1 MASSGWHG
9 DGAAAGD
16 SAGSSSSLSRSP
28 AGKKKRLQGEPGWKN
43 ADGATANGAGGGAGT
58 PRPRDAGADRLLR
71 GASRVVAPGRDRPPG
86 PDGGAVDAAAV
97 EGGAVAVDGGASDR
111 GGKRPRVLSL
121 VLDGAPWYASQSTQG
136 IAADA
141 QGKVYV
147 ADGAHIFM
155 VDGAAVSTYLPAA
168 EAAAGAE
175 AGASSPGIGDLD
187 IGPDGRLYFV
197 TYWSSTTTG
206 ARLGV
211 MRSSQPHV
219 AQPWIDVAPTT
230 MDVGEI
236 AVIDDG
242 VIALVSRTGF
252 WTFSDAG
259 GKLIYAP
266 SLVGTQGCADEDLA
280 AGPSGTFLY
289 QPGCNGSSLLRGQ
302 ADGSGVGVLYPS
314 SLLGSSDIAANNFL
328 CVARDPSGGFYLAVD
343 DPTDDEPRLYHVADD
358 AQGTSGLT
366 WIETAPSFAQ
376 ASQQKSDVFGFDFCS
391 LATAP
396 DGTVYF
402 QSYAQLWKVSP

>member
-1 MASSGWHG
+1 MGWRGGWRLGWVLVVALTLACSEEGLQLGWRPSGAG
-9 DGAAAGD
+9 GARVGGAG
-16 SAGSSSSLSRSP
+16 
-28 AGKKKRLQGEPGWKN
+28 
-43 ADGATANGAGGGAGT
+43 GATAGGAGGATVAPPPGDAAAD
-58 PRPRDAGADRLLR
+58 RLVRDAG
-71 GASRVVAPGRDRPPG
+71 RVDAPGRDRPPG
-86 PDGGAVDAAAV
+86 DDGGAVDAVAG
-97 EGGAVAVDGGASDR
+97 EGGAGAADGGAPD
-111 GGKRPRVLSL
+111 GGPKRTRVLSL
-121 VLDGAPWYASQSTQG
+121 VLDGAPWYASQATQG

-147 ADGAHIFM
+147 ADYANIFE
-155 VDGAAVSTYLPAA
+155 VDGATVSTYLTAA
-168 EAAAGAE
+168 EAAAAAE
-175 AGASSPGIGDLD
+175 PGASTPGIGDLD

-197 TYWSSTTTG
+197 TSWFSTTKG

-219 AQPWIDVAPTT
+219 AVPWIDISTTT
-230 MDVGEI
+230 MDAGEI

-242 VIALVSRTGF
+242 LIALVSRSGF
-252 WTFSDAG
+252 WTFSGAG
-259 GKLIYAP
+259 GTLIYAP

-280 AGPSGTFLY
+280 AGRSGTFLY
-289 QPGCNGSSLLRGQ
+289 QPGCNGSPLLRGQ

-314 SLLGSSDIAANNFL
+314 SLLGPSDIAAENFL

-343 DPTDDEPRLYHVADD
+343 DPTDDAPRLYHVADD

-376 ASQQKSDVFGFDFCS
+376 ASQQKSSVFGFDFCS

-402 QSYAQLWKVSP
+402 QTYAQLWKVSP

>member
-1 MASSGWHG
+1 MGSFGGARLGWILFVAVTLACSERLQRGPGSTGG
-9 DGAAAGD
+9 DGATTHGAAG
-16 SAGSSSSLSRSP
+16 APSP
-28 AGKKKRLQGEPGWKN
+28 H
-43 ADGATANGAGGGAGT
+43 
-58 PRPRDAGADRLLR
+58 DAAADRLVR
-71 GASRVVAPGRDRPPG
+71 DASIVDAPRAGDRAATDGSERDRPPG
-86 PDGGAVDAAAV
+86 DQAPTDGS
-97 EGGAVAVDGGASDR
+97 DG

-121 VLDGAPWYASQSTQG
+121 VLDGAPWYATQATQG

-147 ADGAHIFM
+147 ADYANVFM
-155 VDGAAVSTYLPAA
+155 VDGATVSTYLTAA
-168 EAAAGAE
+168 EAAAQAADPGATT
-175 AGASSPGIGDLD
+175 PGIGDLD

-197 TYWSSTTTG
+197 TSWFSTTKG
-206 ARLGV
+206 MRLGV

-230 MDVGEI
+230 MDAQKI

-242 VIALVSRTGF
+242 VIGLVSRTGL

-259 GKLIYAP
+259 GKLIYDP
-266 SLVGTQGCADEDLA
+266 SLVYAGGCTCEDLA
-280 AGPSGTFLY
+280 AGRSGTFLY
-289 QPGCNGSSLLRGQ
+289 QSGCNGYPLLRGQ
-302 ADGSGVGVLYPS
+302 SDGGGVGVLYPT
-314 SLLGSSDIAANNFL
+314 SLLGPSDIAADNFL

-343 DPTDDEPRLYHVADD
+343 DPNDGEPRLYHVADD

-376 ASQQKSDVFGFDFCS
+376 ASQRKSNVFGFDFCS
-391 LATAP
+391 LAAAP

-402 QSYAQLWKVSP
+402 QTYAQLWKVSP

>member
-1 MASSGWHG
+1 MGSCGGSRLGWVLFV
-9 DGAAAGD
+9 ALTLAC
-16 SAGSSSSLSRSP
+16 SEE
-28 AGKKKRLQGEPGWKN
+28 RLQRGQGSKG
-43 ADGATANGAGGGAGT
+43 ADGATANGAGGGAGAS
-58 PRPRDAGADRLLR
+58 RPRDAAADRLVR
-71 GASRVVAPGRDRPPG
+71 DASSVDVPPGGVDAATDGSRRDRPPG
-86 PDGGAVDAAAV
+86 HDGGAVDAVAV
-97 EGGAVAVDGGASDR
+97 EAGASEG
-111 GGKRPRVLSL
+111 GGKRPRLLSL
-121 VLDGAPWYASQSTQG
+121 VLDGAPWYATQATQG

-147 ADGAHIFM
+147 ADYANVFM
-155 VDGAAVSTYLPAA
+155 VDGATVSTYLTAA

-175 AGASSPGIGDLD
+175 PGASTPGIGDLD

-197 TYWSSTTTG
+197 TSWFSTAKG
-206 ARLGV
+206 MRLGV

-230 MDVGEI
+230 MDAQKI
-236 AVIDDG
+236 AVVDDG
-242 VIALVSRTGF
+242 VIGLVSRTGF

-259 GKLIYAP
+259 GKLIYDP
-266 SLVGTQGCADEDLA
+266 SRVYTGGCACEDLA

-289 QPGCNGSSLLRGQ
+289 QSGCNAYPLLRGQ
-302 ADGSGVGVLYPS
+302 TDGSGVGVLYPT
-314 SLLGSSDIAANNFL
+314 SLLGPSDIAADNFL

-343 DPTDDEPRLYHVADD
+343 DPNDGAPRLYHVADD

-376 ASQQKSDVFGFDFCS
+376 ASQQKSNVFGFRYCS